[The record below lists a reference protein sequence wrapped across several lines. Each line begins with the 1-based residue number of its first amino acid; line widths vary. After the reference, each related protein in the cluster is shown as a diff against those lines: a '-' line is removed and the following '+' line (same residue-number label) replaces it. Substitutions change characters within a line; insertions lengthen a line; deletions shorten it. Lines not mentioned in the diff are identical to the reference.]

1 MYFVLALCLFARDS
15 YEEVIRTLT
24 CGLPGS
30 PVLAQV
36 NRSSLSRARARLG
49 EEVLHTLFRK
59 VAPLATPGRDKVER
73 GQWAFNQTTK
83 PKSDR
88 LAGRP
93 YGSKPRAH
101 HTR

>member
-1 MYFVLALCLFARDS
+1 VKKLVLAGMRVRLG
-15 YEEVIRTLT
+15 VLT
-24 CGLPGS
+24 KVFT
-30 PVLAQV
+30 PVL
-36 NRSSLSRARARLG
+36 RTRA
-49 EEVLHTLFRK
+49 
-59 VAPLATPGRDKVER
+59 GRDKVER
-73 GQWAFNQTTK
+73 GQWAWNQTTK